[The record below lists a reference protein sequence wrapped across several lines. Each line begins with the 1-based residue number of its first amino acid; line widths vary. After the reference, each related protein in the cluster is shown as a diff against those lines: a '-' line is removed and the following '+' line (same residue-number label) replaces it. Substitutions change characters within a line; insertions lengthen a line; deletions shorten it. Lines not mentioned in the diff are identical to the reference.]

1 MPSRAREG
9 ALPQTLWPSG
19 LFLTLPPG
27 RGSVL
32 QHDDD
37 ILEYCLMRWN
47 CLSSAALCFAAALSA
62 QTSPNLFDG
71 LRWRMIGP
79 FRGGR
84 AITATGVPGDPN
96 TFYFGA
102 VGGGIWK
109 TTDGG
114 LVWTPIFDDQ
124 HVASIGTIAVA
135 PSNPNI
141 IYAGTGEA
149 DIRSSLSSGDGVY
162 ISTDAGKTWR
172 RGGLRDSKQIARILV
187 HPKNPNLVYAAV
199 LGHAY
204 ASNDQRGVFRSTDGG
219 QTWQR
224 ILDKGPDIGATDL
237 AFEPENPQ
245 VIYATTWQSR
255 RSPWSQYAPLEQP
268 GGGLFK
274 STDGGDHWSQIT
286 GHGLP
291 AGGWRRSG
299 VAVARGTQGRRVY
312 ALIDYISAAG
322 LFRSDDSGQT
332 WTQVSSDPRIDS
344 RSWYFS
350 GITVDPNNPDAVYL
364 PNVAI
369 YRSMDGGK
377 TFTVLKG
384 APGGDDYHFLWIDPA
399 ESSRMI
405 QASDQGVSISVDR
418 GTTWSS
424 WYNQPTAQF
433 YHVATDNQFP
443 YNVYGSQQDSGTVV
457 LPSRTDH
464 GQITEYDRRS
474 VGGAESGYIQPDPD
488 DPNISYVSNTY
499 GTLTRFDKRT
509 GQGQIITPWPAPA
522 FGVEI
527 AERKYRFPWTA
538 PLVFSPLDHALYYG
552 SQYVL
557 KTVDG
562 GLVWREISPD
572 LTGADKNTATGEV
585 TIENAKLRGYGVVYS
600 IAPSPL
606 VAGEIWAGS
615 DTGLI
620 HLTRDGGKTWQNV
633 STPRLPIQVGGP
645 QRTIKPWQD
654 VMSDWSK
661 ITHIE
666 ASHFQDGTAYAAV
679 DRHRLDD
686 YKPYLYRTR
695 DYGKTWTLITSGIE
709 EPSFLNAIREDP
721 KRRGLLYACTETGVF
736 VSFDDGDH
744 WQSLQLNMPTVSVRD
759 LIIHDNDLVIAT
771 FGRSFW
777 ILDDFSPLR
786 QIDEKVA
793 SSEVFLYKPA
803 TATRMNSEGFQGTPF
818 PPEIPKAA
826 NPPDGAVIDYY
837 LKSAVTGEV
846 TLEILDAKG
855 DLMRRY
861 STHDRPGAARGR
873 RQAIADIWITPPI
886 HLTAHAGLN
895 RFVWD
900 LRCAVETAGAAENDY
915 GQAVRGPQVIPG
927 AYQVRLTV
935 AGQHYTEALK
945 VVLDPRSPATPTDL
959 ARQFDLGL
967 KATTEIAKN
976 GQLTRE
982 LAALR
987 AQITDIKKKSPDAAL
1002 LALVSKV
1009 EAEAQK
1015 LSGVEASW
1023 QTPATPSGVG
1033 AVQTNLGAVNFVV
1046 DSADRTPPAQAYALY
1061 EQASRDLA
1069 ALVTSWDALK
1079 NGPLAELNR
1088 SLRDKNLPSIDLKA
1102 ANQ

>member
-1 MPSRAREG
+1 
-9 ALPQTLWPSG
+9 
-19 LFLTLPPG
+19 
-27 RGSVL
+27 
-32 QHDDD
+32 
-37 ILEYCLMRWN
+37 
-47 CLSSAALCFAAALSA
+47 
-62 QTSPNLFDG
+62 
-71 LRWRMIGP
+71 
-79 FRGGR
+79 
-84 AITATGVPGDPN
+84 
-96 TFYFGA
+96 
-102 VGGGIWK
+102 
-109 TTDGG
+109 
-114 LVWTPIFDDQ
+114 
-124 HVASIGTIAVA
+124 
-135 PSNPNI
+135 
-141 IYAGTGEA
+141 
-149 DIRSSLSSGDGVY
+149 
-162 ISTDAGKTWR
+162 
-172 RGGLRDSKQIARILV
+172 
-187 HPKNPNLVYAAV
+187 
-199 LGHAY
+199 
-204 ASNDQRGVFRSTDGG
+204 
-219 QTWQR
+219 
-224 ILDKGPDIGATDL
+224 
-237 AFEPENPQ
+237 
-245 VIYATTWQSR
+245 
-255 RSPWSQYAPLEQP
+255 
-268 GGGLFK
+268 
-274 STDGGDHWSQIT
+274 
-286 GHGLP
+286 
-291 AGGWRRSG
+291 
-299 VAVARGTQGRRVY
+299 
-312 ALIDYISAAG
+312 
-322 LFRSDDSGQT
+322 
-332 WTQVSSDPRIDS
+332 
-344 RSWYFS
+344 
-350 GITVDPNNPDAVYL
+350 
-364 PNVAI
+364 
-369 YRSMDGGK
+369 
-377 TFTVLKG
+377 
-384 APGGDDYHFLWIDPA
+384 
-399 ESSRMI
+399 
-405 QASDQGVSISVDR
+405 
-418 GTTWSS
+418 
-424 WYNQPTAQF
+424 
-433 YHVATDNQFP
+433 
-443 YNVYGSQQDSGTVV
+443 V

-538 PLVFSPLDHALYYG
+538 PLVFSPIDHALYYG

-585 TIENAKLRGYGVVYS
+585 TVENAKLRGYGVVYS

-606 VAGEIWAGS
+606 VSGEIWAGS
-615 DTGLI
+615 DTGPI
-620 HLTRDGGKTWQNV
+620 HLSRDGGKTWANV
-633 STPRLPIQVGGP
+633 SPPGL
-645 QRTIKPWQD
+645 
-654 VMSDWSK
+654 SDWSK

-695 DYGKTWTLITSGIE
+695 DYGKTWTLIASGIE

-759 LIIHDNDLVIAT
+759 LVIHDNDLVIAT

-793 SSEVFLYKPA
+793 ASDAFLYKPS

-818 PPEIPKAA
+818 PPEIPKAP

-855 DLMRRY
+855 ELMRRY

-886 HLTAHAGLN
+886 RLTAHAGLN

-945 VVLDPRSPATPTDL
+945 VMLDPRSPATPTDL

-987 AQITDIKKKSPDAAL
+987 AQITDIKKKAPDAAL
-1002 LALVSKV
+1002 LELVSRV

-1015 LSGVEASW
+1015 LSGVGASW
-1023 QTPATPSGVG
+1023 QTPANPSGVG
-1033 AVQTNLGAVNFVV
+1033 AVQINLGAVNFVV

-1079 NGPLAELNR
+1079 NGQLAELNR
-1088 SLRDKNLPSIDLKA
+1088 ALRDKNLPAIDLKVT
-1102 ANQ
+1102 NQ

>member
-1 MPSRAREG
+1 MTMIFLSTI
-9 ALPQTLWPSG
+9 LP
-19 LFLTLPPG
+19 
-27 RGSVL
+27 
-32 QHDDD
+32 
-37 ILEYCLMRWN
+37 MRWN
-47 CLSSAALCFAAALSA
+47 CLSSAVLCFAAVLSA
-62 QTSPNLFDG
+62 ETSPSLFDG

-109 TTDGG
+109 TTNGG

-124 HVASIGTIAVA
+124 HVASIGAIAVA
-135 PSNPNI
+135 PSNPNV

-162 ISTDAGKTWR
+162 ASIDAGKSWY

-204 ASNDQRGVFRSTDGG
+204 SSNDQRGVFRSTDGG

-245 VIYATTWQSR
+245 VIYATTWQAR

-268 GGGLFK
+268 GGGLYK

-299 VAVARGTQGRRVY
+299 VAVAKGTQGRRVY

-369 YRSMDGGK
+369 YRSTDGGK

-384 APGGDDYHFLWIDPA
+384 APGGDDYHFLWIDPT
-399 ESSRMI
+399 ESARMI

-606 VAGEIWAGS
+606 VSGEIWAGS
-615 DTGLI
+615 DTGPI
-620 HLTRDGGKTWQNV
+620 HLSRDGGKTWANV
-633 STPRLPIQVGGP
+633 SPPGL
-645 QRTIKPWQD
+645 
-654 VMSDWSK
+654 SDWSK

-759 LIIHDNDLVIAT
+759 LVIHDNDLVIAT

-793 SSEVFLYKPA
+793 ASDAFLYKPS

-818 PPEIPKAA
+818 PPEIPKAP

-837 LKSAVTGEV
+837 LKSAATGEV

-886 HLTAHAGLN
+886 RLTAHAGLN

-945 VVLDPRSPATPTDL
+945 VMLDPRSPATPTDL
-959 ARQFDLGL
+959 AKQFALGL

-976 GQLTRE
+976 GQLTKE

-987 AQITDIKKKSPDAAL
+987 AQITDIKKKASDAAL
-1002 LALVSKV
+1002 LALVSRV

-1015 LSGVEASW
+1015 LSGVGASW

-1069 ALVTSWDALK
+1069 ALMASWDALK
-1079 NGPLAELNR
+1079 NGQLAELNR
-1088 SLRDKNLPSIDLKA
+1088 ALRDKNLPAVDLKA

>member
-1 MPSRAREG
+1 MIFLST
-9 ALPQTLWPSG
+9 TL
-19 LFLTLPPG
+19 
-27 RGSVL
+27 
-32 QHDDD
+32 
-37 ILEYCLMRWN
+37 LMRWN
-47 CLSSAALCFAAALSA
+47 RLSSAVLCLAAPLLA
-62 QTSPNLFDG
+62 QTPDNLFDG

-84 AITATGVPGDPN
+84 AITATGVPGDPT

-114 LVWTPIFDDQ
+114 LMWKPVFDDQ
-124 HVASIGTIAVA
+124 HVASIGAIAVA
-135 PSNPNI
+135 PSDPNV

-149 DIRSSLSSGDGVY
+149 DIRSSLSAGDGIY
-162 ISTDAGKTWR
+162 KSTDAGKTWR
-172 RGGLRDSKQIARILV
+172 NMGLRDSKQIGRILV
-187 HPKNPNLVYAAV
+187 HPKNPDIVYVAV

-204 ASNDQRGVFRSTDGG
+204 GPNPDRGVFRSTDGG
-219 QTWQR
+219 QSWQR
-224 ILDKGPDIGATDL
+224 VLDKGPDIGATDL
-237 AFEPENPQ
+237 AFEPENPR
-245 VIYATTWQSR
+245 VIYATTWQAR

-291 AGGWRRSG
+291 PGGWKRSG
-299 VAVARGTQGRRVY
+299 VAVAKGTQGRRVY
-312 ALIDYISAAG
+312 ALIDSSSATG

-332 WTQVSSDPRIDS
+332 WSQVSNDPRIDS

-350 GITVDPNNPDAVYL
+350 GVTVDPNNPDVVYL

-369 YRSMDGGK
+369 YRSTDGGK
-377 TFTVLKG
+377 SFMVLKG
-384 APGGDDYHFLWIDPA
+384 APGGDDYHSVWIDPT
-399 ESSRMI
+399 ESRRMI
-405 QASDQGVSISVDR
+405 QASDQGVSISVDN
-418 GTTWSS
+418 GTTWSP

-488 DPNISYVSNTY
+488 DPNISYVSDTY

-527 AERKYRFPWTA
+527 SERKYRFPWTA
-538 PLVFSPLDHALYYG
+538 PLVFSPVDHALYYG

-557 KTVDG
+557 KTLDG

-615 DTGLI
+615 DTGPI
-620 HLTRDGGKTWQNV
+620 HLSRDGGKTWANI
-633 STPRLPIQVGGP
+633 TPPGL
-645 QRTIKPWQD
+645 
-654 VMSDWSK
+654 SDWSK

-666 ASHFQDGTAYAAV
+666 ASHFKDGVAYAAV

-695 DYGKTWTLITSGIE
+695 DYGKTWTLITNGIPE
-709 EPSFLNAIREDP
+709 ASFLNAIREDP
-721 KRRGLLYACTETGVF
+721 KRPGLLYACTETGVF
-736 VSFDDGDH
+736 VSFDDGDQWH
-744 WQSLQLNMPTVSVRD
+744 SLQLNMPTVSVRD
-759 LIIHDNDLVIAT
+759 LVIHDNDLVIAT

-777 ILDDFSPLR
+777 ILDDFAPLR
-786 QIDEKVA
+786 QIDEHVVD
-793 SSEVFLYKPA
+793 SDVFLYKPA

-818 PPEIPKAA
+818 PPEIPKAP
-826 NPPDGAVIDYY
+826 NPPDGATIDYY
-837 LKSAVTGEV
+837 LKSATTGEV
-846 TLEILDAKG
+846 TLEISDAKG
-855 DLMRRY
+855 DLVRRY
-861 STHDRPGAARGR
+861 STKDRPSGGARR
-873 RQAIADIWITPPI
+873 RQAIADIWITPPVN
-886 HLTAHAGLN
+886 LTARAGLN

-900 LRCAVETAGAAENDY
+900 LRCAVETGGAAENDF

-927 AYQVRLTV
+927 DYQVRLTV
-935 AGQHYTEALK
+935 GGQQYTQPLK
-945 VVLDPRSPATPTDL
+945 VVLDPRSTATPTDL
-959 ARQFDLGL
+959 ARQFDLGM
-967 KATTEIAKN
+967 KASSEIAKN
-976 GQLTRE
+976 SQLTQE

-987 AQITDIKKKSPDAAL
+987 ARITEIKQTNTSDAAL
-1002 LALVSKV
+1002 LAVVSKV
-1009 EAEAQK
+1009 EAEAQRI
-1015 LSGVEASW
+1015 SGVGASW
-1023 QTPATPSGVG
+1023 QTPANPSGVG
-1033 AVQTNLGAVNFVV
+1033 AVQVNLGAVNFVA

-1069 ALVTSWDALK
+1069 ALMASWDALK
-1079 NGPLAELNR
+1079 NDQLAELNR
-1088 SLRDKNLPSIDLKA
+1088 ALRDKNLPAIDLKA
-1102 ANQ
+1102 GTQ

>member
-1 MPSRAREG
+1 
-9 ALPQTLWPSG
+9 
-19 LFLTLPPG
+19 
-27 RGSVL
+27 
-32 QHDDD
+32 
-37 ILEYCLMRWN
+37 MRWN
-47 CLSSAALCFAAALSA
+47 CFSAAALCFAAVLSA
-62 QTSPNLFDG
+62 ETSPSLFDG

-149 DIRSSLSSGDGVY
+149 DIRSSLSPGDGVY
-162 ISTDAGKTWR
+162 ASIDAGKSWY

-204 ASNDQRGVFRSTDGG
+204 SSNDQRGVFRSTDGG

-268 GGGLFK
+268 GGGLYK

-291 AGGWRRSG
+291 PGGWRRSG

-384 APGGDDYHFLWIDPA
+384 APGGDDYHFLWIDPT
-399 ESSRMI
+399 ESARMI

-538 PLVFSPLDHALYYG
+538 PLVFSPIDHALYYG

-606 VAGEIWAGS
+606 VSGEIWAGS
-615 DTGLI
+615 DTGPI
-620 HLTRDGGKTWQNV
+620 HLSRDGGKTWANV
-633 STPRLPIQVGGP
+633 SPPGL
-645 QRTIKPWQD
+645 
-654 VMSDWSK
+654 SDWSK

-759 LIIHDNDLVIAT
+759 LVIHDNDLVIAT

-855 DLMRRY
+855 ELMRRY

-886 HLTAHAGLN
+886 RLTAHAGLN

-945 VVLDPRSPATPTDL
+945 VMLDPRSPATPTDL

-987 AQITDIKKKSPDAAL
+987 AQITDIKKKAPDAAL
-1002 LALVSKV
+1002 LELVSRV

-1015 LSGVEASW
+1015 LSGVGASW
-1023 QTPATPSGVG
+1023 QTPANPSGVG
-1033 AVQTNLGAVNFVV
+1033 AVQINLGAVNFVV

-1088 SLRDKNLPSIDLKA
+1088 SLRDKNLPAVDLKA

>member
-1 MPSRAREG
+1 
-9 ALPQTLWPSG
+9 
-19 LFLTLPPG
+19 
-27 RGSVL
+27 
-32 QHDDD
+32 
-37 ILEYCLMRWN
+37 MRWN
-47 CLSSAALCFAAALSA
+47 FLSAASLCLAAAASA
-62 QTSPNLFDG
+62 QTSASLFDG
-71 LRWRMIGP
+71 LHWRLIGP

-84 AITATGVPGDPN
+84 AITATGVPVDPN

-114 LVWTPIFDDQ
+114 LVWTSIFDDQ
-124 HVASIGTIAVA
+124 HVASIGSIAVA
-135 PSNPNI
+135 PSDPNV

-162 ISTDAGKTWR
+162 KSSDAGKTWR
-172 RGGLRDSKQIARILV
+172 SVGLRNSKQIGRILV
-187 HPKNPNLVYAAV
+187 DPKNSDIVYIAV

-204 ASNDQRGVFRSTDGG
+204 GPNPERGVFRSRDGG
-219 QTWQR
+219 QSWQKV
-224 ILDKGPDIGATDL
+224 LDNGPDIGATDL

-245 VIYATTWQSR
+245 VIYATTWQAR
-255 RSPWSQYAPLEQP
+255 RSPWSQYAPLEKP
-268 GGGLFK
+268 GGGLYK

-291 AGGWRRSG
+291 PAGWRRSG
-299 VAVARGTQGRRVY
+299 VAVAKGTGGRRVY

-332 WTQVSSDPRIDS
+332 WSQVSSDPRIDS

-350 GITVDPNNPDAVYL
+350 GVTVDPNNPDAVYL

-384 APGGDDYHFLWIDPA
+384 APGGDDYHYLWIDPA
-399 ESSRMI
+399 ESARMI
-405 QASDQGVSISVDR
+405 QASDQGVSISVDH

-562 GLVWREISPD
+562 GLAWREISPD
-572 LTGADKNTATGEV
+572 LTGADKNTAAGEV
-585 TIENAKLRGYGVVYS
+585 TVENAKLRGYGVVYS

-615 DTGLI
+615 DTGPI
-620 HLTRDGGKTWQNV
+620 HLSRDGGRTWSNI
-633 STPRLPIQVGGP
+633 TPPGL
-645 QRTIKPWQD
+645 
-654 VMSDWSK
+654 SDWSK
-661 ITHIE
+661 VTHIE
-666 ASHFQDGTAYAAV
+666 ASHFQDGVAYAAV

-695 DYGKTWTLITSGIE
+695 DYGKTWTPITNGLE

-721 KRRGLLYACTETGVF
+721 KRQGLLYACTETGVF

-759 LIIHDNDLVIAT
+759 LVIHDNDLVIAT

-793 SSEVFLYKPA
+793 SSDVFLYKPA

-818 PPEIPKAA
+818 PPEVPKAP

-837 LKSAVTGEV
+837 LKSAPTGEL

-855 DLMRRY
+855 ELMRRY
-861 STHDRPGAARGR
+861 STNDRPGAPPKP
-873 RQAIADIWITPPI
+873 QAIADLWISPPI
-886 HLTAHAGLN
+886 RLTPRAGSN

-900 LRCAVETAGAAENDY
+900 LRTAVETAGAADNDF

-935 AGQHYTEALK
+935 AGQHYSQPLK
-945 VVLDPRSPATPTDL
+945 VVLDPRSTATPEDL
-959 ARQFDLGL
+959 AKQFDLGM
-967 KATTEIAKN
+967 KATIEIAKN
-976 GQLTRE
+976 GRLTRE

-987 AQITDIKKKSPDAAL
+987 AQIAEIKKKASDTAL
-1002 LALVSKV
+1002 LALISRV
-1009 EAEAQK
+1009 ETETQRI
-1015 LSGVEASW
+1015 SGTGASW
-1023 QTPATPSGVG
+1023 QTPANPSGVG
-1033 AVQTNLGAVNFVV
+1033 AVQVNLGAVNFVV
-1046 DSADRTPPAQAYALY
+1046 DSGDRTPPAQAYALY
-1061 EQASRDLA
+1061 EEASRDLA
-1069 ALVTSWDALK
+1069 ALMAAWDSLK
-1079 NGPLAELNR
+1079 NGPLGELNR
-1088 SLRDKNLPSIDLKA
+1088 ALRGKNLPAIDLKVS
-1102 ANQ
+1102 Q